1 MKPTIAVVPRRRLGR
16 PNLTSSLRSE
26 RSITLSSDQLEEG
39 LLEAGLARTQLHK
52 GHPRLSGQ
60 AIEPGCERN
69 RTLDAQASVLL
80 PERKTVVLDDSCEN
94 GQLRP
99 LLGHGHELGSAHAD
113 VLRRSTEERPAILEN
128 YKPVGDL
135 FDLGEE
141 VTADDQLL
149 ALIAESAHQLAD
161 PRDPLRVQ
169 PIRRLVQEEQV
180 GVGQQRTSDA
190 KPLLH
195 AHRVRALP
203 VVPALAEAHQI

>member
-16 PNLTSSLRSE
+16 RNLTSSLRSE

-99 LLGHGHELGSAHAD
+99 LLGTATSSDRPMLTSCAGPQKSARPS
-113 VLRRSTEERPAILEN
+113 LRITSQSATCST
-128 YKPVGDL
+128 
-135 FDLGEE
+135 
-141 VTADDQLL
+141 
-149 ALIAESAHQLAD
+149 SA
-161 PRDPLRVQ
+161 RM
-169 PIRRLVQEEQV
+169 
-180 GVGQQRTSDA
+180 
-190 KPLLH
+190 
-195 AHRVRALP
+195 
-203 VVPALAEAHQI
+203 